1 MHPGEDAAMG
11 ISRAEV
17 EKVALLGRLILS
29 EDELSRMTD
38 QLGHILEYM
47 ELLRELDTDD
57 VEPMAH
63 AAEVSDVFRDD
74 AIAESLPRDAALAN
88 APRRDDEC
96 YLVPAVLGDT

>member
-1 MHPGEDAAMG
+1 MG

-38 QLGHILEYM
+38 QLGHILQYM

-74 AIAESLPRDAALAN
+74 AIADSLPRDAALAN